1 MNEND
6 VVDKFKEEKDLID
19 RNKSIKELHSSD
31 VCAISLS
38 GGGIRSATFSLG
50 VLQAISECDKD
61 CCTVEEGNKSYKNS
75 FLARFDYLSTVSGG
89 GYIGGFLSSLFLGDR
104 RKVIL
109 DCEVKSESEKNLID
123 ASGADL
129 VEKLDSANNAIK
141 VLSSGIPPREIDPSD
156 KERFPLAWLRN
167 NGKYL
172 LPSGTGDL
180 SYAVTIVIRNLIS
193 LHYVIGIFI
202 LSCALL
208 IMPIRCYLGIIVF
221 GFGAIV
227 AVMVIGYWLVRPGVT
242 GTFKFDFALK
252 SLVVSLIFLIP
263 LYVKLMCSFDLLVL
277 GFSSSSPFLIILSVL
292 IVLFVAALYLFLLT
306 IRYKFFKKRDLL
318 VPMLRREMTLHLS
331 NVSLVFFIFFLV
343 YLIDMLVF
351 QISSSNLQ
359 EVVGGFPVLAGAAA
373 YIQRFLS
380 MDKDRNS
387 RFHDLIVA
395 GLAAI
400 AVFCLIAFW
409 YWVAFC
415 IHNATSNVNIFN
427 FSVNVPANVNVFN
440 FPANVRVNA
449 NWLVFLGSFI
459 ALSFSA
465 YYSQFINVSSLHSFY
480 TAKLIRAFMG
490 GANSRRSNLGQT
502 KDKGL
507 AVSEPEPGDD
517 FCPDEMKKGSIG
529 PLHIVNVTLN
539 QTVGSAAKGAE
550 WINES
555 IVLRDRKGRPLAITC
570 CGNYLEGVPIKNLE
584 PLSFGSWLGISGAA
598 FSTGIGRQTM
608 LSRSLLMGLAN
619 IRLGYWCEAE
629 KVSGF
634 FSWIYESTYRYVLYE
649 LSATFKGKGRRFVY
663 LTDGGHYEN
672 TGVYELLRSERNV
685 KFILGSDNGA
695 DPEYVFDDLANLI
708 RLAKADLD
716 VAIEVYNDFSG
727 FPALAPVF
735 GELNAFNKSTDLKEK
750 NPPVALLLKAT
761 NLKKTEKV
769 TWIALIKPRYSHD
782 VPVDIW
788 NYVKGHSEFPQEP
801 TADQFFD
808 EAQWESYRALGYFQC
823 TKILS
828 PEVWKE
834 LKKLCNLN

>member
-1 MNEND
+1 MNAND

-19 RNKSIKELHSSD
+19 RNKSMKDMQSSD

-61 CCTVEEGNKSYKNS
+61 CCIVEADNKSYINS
-75 FLARFDYLSTVSGG
+75 FMARFDYLSTVSGG
-89 GYIGGFLSSLFLGDR
+89 GYIGGFLSSLFLGGR
-104 RKVIL
+104 RKIIL
-109 DCEVKSESEKNLID
+109 DCEDKSDSEKTTPID
-123 ASGADL
+123 VNSSIQTGESFEST
-129 VEKLDSANNAIK
+129 EKLESANNAIR
-141 VLSSGIPPREIDPSD
+141 VLSSGIPPREIDPRD
-156 KERFPLAWLRN
+156 NERFPLAWLRN

-221 GFGAIV
+221 GFGSIV
-227 AVMVIGYWLVRPGVT
+227 AVMVIGYWLVRPGMT
-242 GTFKFDFALK
+242 GSFKFDLTLK
-252 SLVVSLIFLIP
+252 LLVVTLALFIPFYRKWMNSL
-263 LYVKLMCSFDLLVL
+263 DLLVL
-277 GFSSSSPFLIILSVL
+277 GFPSSSPFIVILSALIILL
-292 IVLFVAALYLFLLT
+292 VATVYLFFMT
-306 IRYKFFKKRDLL
+306 IRYKFFKNRDLL
-318 VPMLRREMTLHLS
+318 VPILRREMTLHLS
-331 NVSLVFFIFFLV
+331 KVSLLFFIFLLV

-351 QISSSNLQ
+351 QIRSSNLQ
-359 EVVGGFPVLAGAAA
+359 EIIGGFPILAAAAA
-373 YIQRFLS
+373 YVQRFLS
-380 MDKDRNS
+380 MDKDRVS
-387 RFHDLIVA
+387 RFHDLMVA

-400 AVFCLIAFW
+400 AVFCLITFW

-427 FSVNVPANVNVFN
+427 FSVNVP
-440 FPANVRVNA
+440 VNA
-449 NWLVFLGSFI
+449 NWLVFLASFI

-502 KDKGL
+502 NDKGL
-507 AVSEPEPGDD
+507 AVSEPVPGDD

-570 CGNYLEGVPIKNLE
+570 CGNYLEGVPVKNLE

-619 IRLGYWCEAE
+619 IRLGYWCEA
-629 KVSGF
+629 KKISGF
-634 FSWIYESTYRYVLYE
+634 FSWVYESTYRYVFYE
-649 LSATFKGKGRRFVY
+649 LSATFKGRGRRFVY

-672 TGVYELLRSERNV
+672 TGIYELLRSERNV

-716 VAIEVYNDFSG
+716 VGIDVYKDFSG
-727 FPALAPVF
+727 FPALASVF
-735 GELNAFNKSTDLKEK
+735 GDLNAFNKSTDLKEK
-750 NPPVALLLKAT
+750 NPPVALLLKAS
-761 NLKKTEKV
+761 NLKKAEKI

-782 VPVDIW
+782 VPLDIW

-808 EAQWESYRALGYFQC
+808 EAQWESYRSLGYFQC
-823 TKILS
+823 KKILT
-828 PEVWKE
+828 PEVWGE
-834 LKKLCNLN
+834 LKKLCSFN